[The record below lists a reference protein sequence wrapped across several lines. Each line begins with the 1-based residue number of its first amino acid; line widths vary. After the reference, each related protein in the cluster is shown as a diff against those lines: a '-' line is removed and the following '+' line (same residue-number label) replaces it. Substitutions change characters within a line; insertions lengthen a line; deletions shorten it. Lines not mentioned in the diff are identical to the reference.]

1 MASTPLDQVDQGQER
16 NDDTND
22 MVIIVKGIQDTD
34 QVSVFI
40 MQGADDDNKI
50 SSHISGGTKWS
61 HQRQPDGSCFTDTAD
76 AGIDT
81 VEEVVPADNE
91 SKQAEVVTG
100 KSGINDEKA
109 EETEIADGGTK
120 AADDGN
126 GGTEQPAL

>member
-1 MASTPLDQVDQGQER
+1 
-16 NDDTND
+16 
-22 MVIIVKGIQDTD
+22 MVIIMKGIQDTD

-40 MQGADDDNKI
+40 MKGADDDDKI
-50 SSHISGGTKWS
+50 SSHVSGGTKCG
-61 HQRQPDGSCFTDTAD
+61 HERQPDGSCFMDTAD

-100 KSGINDEKA
+100 KSGVGADKA
-109 EETEIADGGTK
+109 EETGIADGDTSVSWVDK
-120 AADDGN
+120 AEKTEAADDGN